1 MELKGIGAGV
11 SDFKKIISSDI
22 YYFDK
27 TRFIEDILKDKS
39 DIKLFTRPRRFGKT
53 LTMSMIKYFFDVK
66 DSKKNRNLFKD
77 LYIEKSKYFEKQG
90 QHPVLY
96 LTLKDLKS
104 TNWEGMLNQIRILIS
119 RIFKENKKEL
129 ELEGID
135 KIDFESLEYRTS
147 DIEILKNSLKF
158 IIDLL
163 YQKYNKKVILLI
175 DEYDNPLVEAYT
187 HEYYEEAKNFF
198 SSFYGLALKDN
209 VYLEQGII
217 TGIIKAVNTGI
228 FSELNNLK
236 VYTILNDK
244 YGDSFGFTESE
255 VIESMNY
262 YGYTHKI
269 DDVRNMYDG
278 YKIGN
283 SLVYNPWS
291 IINFLQEGELKPYWV
306 RTSGNKLISD
316 VLEAT
321 DKETLE
327 KLEKLFKGES
337 ILESISETSDLSK
350 LLSDKDLWE
359 LMLFSGYLTVDK
371 NVEEAIYEL
380 KIPNEEVRKFF
391 SSSFIEN
398 TYGDGKDLMLLFRYL
413 NNDEIDKF
421 EELLQSIIMNNTSF
435 NDTKEELFYQGLMI
449 GLFAYLRERYYIHSN
464 IESGQ
469 GRYDATLEPKNIQ
482 DRAYIFEFKKTKDKE
497 KLEKEAQ
504 DAIKQ
509 IIDKKYDAKLIEK
522 GIKDIKYV
530 AIAFSGKDIR
540 VKIK

>member
-147 DIEILKNSLKF
+147 DIEILKSSLKF

-209 VYLEQGII
+209 IYLEQGII

-327 KLEKLFKGES
+327 KLEKLFKVES

-464 IESGQ
+464 IESGK

>member
-209 VYLEQGII
+209 IYLEQGII

>member
-66 DSKKNRNLFKD
+66 DSKNNRNLFKD

-158 IIDLL
+158 IIDLI

-209 VYLEQGII
+209 IYLEQGII

-371 NVEEAIYEL
+371 NVEESIYEL

-464 IESGQ
+464 TESGQ

-482 DRAYIFEFKKTKDKE
+482 DRAYIYEFKKTKDKE

-504 DAIKQ
+504 DAIEQ